1 MGVSEFE
8 PIEEQEPVR
17 KVAWIGSKEEEER
30 FKEKEETQEQTD
42 NEVVE
47 RENQEKEGEN

>member
-17 KVAWIGSKEEEER
+17 KVAWIGSKEEEEDKG
-30 FKEKEETQEQTD
+30 FKEKED
-42 NEVVE
+42 NEFKE

>member
-17 KVAWIGSKEEEER
+17 KVAWIGSAEEEEDGL
-30 FKEKEETQEQTD
+30 KEKED
-42 NEVVE
+42 NEFKE